1 MVLYREMDNGQ
12 VAQLQTCGWDIVVLA
27 LANVPP
33 SCLCD
38 WSLPVQW
45 PMSVLFA
52 LMTVSIMIENWVSY
66 RLATVSCDGY
76 LFHLVL
82 VVASP
87 AASCCCSSFVG
98 LAGCMS
104 RVVIE
109 LLLFLALAVLFWAR
123 LYCVVVCC

>member
-1 MVLYREMDNGQ
+1 MGSWIELVYGLY
-12 VAQLQTCGWDIVVLA
+12 VVLA
-27 LANVPP
+27 IANVPP
-33 SCLCD
+33 GYPGD
-38 WSLPVQW
+38 WSLSVQW
-45 PMSVLFA
+45 LGVLFA
-52 LMTVSIMIENWVSY
+52 LMTVRTMIDSWVSY

-82 VVASP
+82 VVGSP

-123 LYCVVVCC
+123 LYCVVVRR